1 MKLHRTV
8 PGTKLQKIAVSDTS
22 TAVRFVAERQEGHA
36 TNDISGLRY
45 RAEAAENMLGRLL
58 DKLIANGVLRAEQVS
73 EIFDYDVIAETE

>member
-8 PGTKLQKIAVSDTS
+8 GYKGERVAVSDTS
-22 TAVRFVAERQEGHA
+22 TAVRFVAEKQEGHA

-58 DKLIANGVLRAEQVS
+58 EKLIANGVLRAEQVS
-73 EIFDYDVIAETE
+73 EIFDYDVIAENE